1 MNEEKKTIDYI
12 NIFKDD
18 EKYIKIKLNAL
29 DYLINIREFLS
40 KKKNLSNFYFFNKKN
55 SIKIEKNEE
64 TDKILSEILKN
75 NDELYIITDS
85 NSIENIEITV
95 FLNQKQICKLNISK
109 NEKVKNFI
117 NIISNKIPKD
127 STLILDG
134 FETEIEDAENDDIK
148 DILDDNNNVYF
159 ISFKQEENIQNE
171 EERKILLFKIKDEL
185 FFQKIN
191 KMKKIQK

>member
-1 MNEEKKTIDYI
+1 MNEEKKTINYI

-18 EKYIKIKLNAL
+18 EKYIRTKLNAY

-109 NEKVKNFI
+109 NVFHKKP
-117 NIISNKIPKD
+117 NII
-127 STLILDG
+127 TLYKPYLK
-134 FETEIEDAENDDIK
+134 F
-148 DILDDNNNVYF
+148 
-159 ISFKQEENIQNE
+159 
-171 EERKILLFKIKDEL
+171 
-185 FFQKIN
+185 
-191 KMKKIQK
+191 